1 MRATLVP
8 TTAVT
13 SLPPPPA
20 PAAAKPDPRRGPP
33 ALFRLMREQHG
44 VASRAQARA
53 AGVSRAVERRLVRE
67 GSLVR
72 PLDGVLAV
80 GGIWPSFAARCM
92 AASLLPGVVAISHGA
107 AARLHRLSGFDDHEL
122 LDVIGRRGARLGHP
136 TPVVGHRSRRPIDE
150 HVVRV
155 GAIPVTSIPLT
166 LVLLAGTATED
177 ALVQAF
183 NQAIRHGVAPA
194 TIEAIAR
201 AWRSPRA
208 RRTGAMLAALPHP

>member
-1 MRATLVP
+1 M
-8 TTAVT
+8 
-13 SLPPPPA
+13 
-20 PAAAKPDPRRGPP
+20 
-33 ALFRLMREQHG
+33 
-44 VASRAQARA
+44 
-53 AGVSRAVERRLVRE
+53 
-67 GSLVR
+67 R

-80 GGIWPSFAARCM
+80 GGVWPSFAARCM
-92 AASLLPGVVAISHGA
+92 ADVAARRRVVAISHGA
-107 AARLHRLSGFDDHEL
+107 AARLHRLERVSTTTSS

-177 ALVQAF
+177 VLVQAF

-201 AWRSPRA
+201 SWRSPRA
-208 RRTGAMLAALPHP
+208 RRTGAMLAALPRP